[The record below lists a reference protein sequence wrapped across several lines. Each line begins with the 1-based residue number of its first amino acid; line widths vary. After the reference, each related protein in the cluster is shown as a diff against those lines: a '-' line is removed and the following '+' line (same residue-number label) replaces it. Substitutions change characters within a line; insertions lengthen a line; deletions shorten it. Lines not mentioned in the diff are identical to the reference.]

1 MANFGFQGTNCPL
14 DIEELSQT
22 VSEFAADGTPISPDS
37 QGNEIGQDH
46 GGFQGAGNT
55 IRQPQGT
62 VSDRDGNIW
71 IANCGDKTVTQFPGG
86 DPDAAFVIDPVDDTG
101 TSLLFKPF
109 DIAIDT
115 EGNAW
120 VTSNAN
126 DSVFAFDSDGNLI
139 HSITGMVASDAGISF
154 PMGIATDSLGN
165 IWVSNSG
172 FIRTPCDGSD
182 VPSLIEVIGFTS
194 AQDFVGRNASVTMIQ
209 PDGTPAPDA
218 PFKGGGLLLPW
229 GIAVD
234 GNDNVWVANFEGKRL
249 SHFCGATPENCPPGL
264 QTGDPI
270 APGGYSSDALV
281 RNTGVQI
288 DPSGNVWLTNN
299 WEILAIPQNPGG
311 HEIVVFIGLAKPVN
325 TPLIGPPNS

>member
-1 MANFGFQGTNCPL
+1 
-14 DIEELSQT
+14 
-22 VSEFAADGTPISPDS
+22 
-37 QGNEIGQDH
+37 
-46 GGFQGAGNT
+46 
-55 IRQPQGT
+55 
-62 VSDRDGNIW
+62 
-71 IANCGDKTVTQFPGG
+71 
-86 DPDAAFVIDPVDDTG
+86 
-101 TSLLFKPF
+101 
-109 DIAIDT
+109 
-115 EGNAW
+115 
-120 VTSNAN
+120 
-126 DSVFAFDSDGNLI
+126 
-139 HSITGMVASDAGISF
+139 
-154 PMGIATDSLGN
+154 
-165 IWVSNSG
+165 
-172 FIRTPCDGSD
+172 
-182 VPSLIEVIGFTS
+182 
-194 AQDFVGRNASVTMIQ
+194 MIQ

-311 HEIVVFIGLAKPVN
+311 HEIVVFIGLAKPVK